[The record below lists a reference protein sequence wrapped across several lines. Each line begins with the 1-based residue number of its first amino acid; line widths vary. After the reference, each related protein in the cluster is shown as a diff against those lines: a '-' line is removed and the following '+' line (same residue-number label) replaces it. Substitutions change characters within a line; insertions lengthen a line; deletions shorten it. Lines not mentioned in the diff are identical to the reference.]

1 MGRSDRDFQPF
12 ENERMNGQKRMNE
25 MDLKTNSMEG
35 TSFTVF
41 RDITEK
47 LQMDEQYKQTEMLNV
62 LGELA
67 ASIAHEIKN
76 PLTSVKGF
84 IQLLQGKIDGYSM
97 YFNIMMAELERID
110 STINELLILAKPQ
123 AVQYKN
129 TNIIKIMQETIELL
143 QVQTLMDNIK
153 IKTDFKQDDISLYC
167 EPNHLRQV
175 FINILKN
182 AIEVSKK
189 NSSVLVGISIETEK
203 YIKISITDFGTG
215 IPEQRLKK
223 LGEPFYTTKE
233 RGTGLGLMVSFKIIK
248 EHGGKIKVESEV
260 GKGTTFHIFLPI
272 EQSNKMQD

>member
-1 MGRSDRDFQPF
+1 MGRSDRDIQPF

-175 FINILKN
+175 FINILKMP
-182 AIEVSKK
+182 SK
-189 NSSVLVGISIETEK
+189 
-203 YIKISITDFGTG
+203 YQRKIVRFW
-215 IPEQRLKK
+215 
-223 LGEPFYTTKE
+223 LG
-233 RGTGLGLMVSFKIIK
+233 
-248 EHGGKIKVESEV
+248 
-260 GKGTTFHIFLPI
+260 FL
-272 EQSNKMQD
+272 

>member
-1 MGRSDRDFQPF
+1 MGRSDRDNQHF
-12 ENERMNGQKRMNE
+12 ENERMNE
-25 MDLKTNSMEG
+25 MDSKTNSMEG

-47 LQMDEQYKQTEMLNV
+47 LQMDEQHRQTEMLNV

-67 ASIAHEIKN
+67 AGIAHEIKN

-97 YFNIMMAELERID
+97 YFNIMMTELDRID
-110 STINELLILAKPQ
+110 SIINELLILAKPQ

-143 QVQTLMDNIK
+143 QVQTLMDNVK
-153 IKTDFKQDDISLYC
+153 IKTNFKHDDISFYC
-167 EPNHLRQV
+167 EPNHLKQV

-189 NSSVLVGISIETEK
+189 NSSVLVEISIETEK
-203 YIKISITDFGTG
+203 YIKISITDFGKG

-233 RGTGLGLMVSFKIIK
+233 RGTGLGLMVSFKIVK
-248 EHGGKIKVESEV
+248 EYGGKINVESEV

-272 EQSNKMQD
+272 DQSNKMQD